1 MSPPEIAPGVVE
13 HPEFDAGPTA
23 HQELDSREVTRRALG
38 GFRTILV
45 RSLGQRGLQMVGN
58 ILLARWLAPKTFGLY
73 AIVSFI
79 VGMAGFFSD
88 LGLTASLVQRK
99 GALTEEDL
107 RTGFTLTLVL
117 NMVVV
122 GAMVL
127 LAGPL
132 VRLYDNDGNVG
143 AVQVMAATVLLSTFT
158 VIPVVRLERALRFE
172 RLSFA
177 DLAAQFAYVGI
188 AVPLAMRYWHR
199 PGLAAEEATT
209 AVWVFVFATVG
220 SKLVHLILVNIESP
234 WMPRLSWDLQRMRAL
249 LAFGLPFQLNGIV
262 NVLKDNFVP
271 TFVAFVTSPEDVGY
285 LVWSI
290 GLATNA
296 LFLIPLVSKVAFP
309 AFSRLQHD
317 LPALKSSIESS
328 IRWTA
333 ATVFPATFIL
343 AALARQIVE
352 HVYGPKWL
360 PGLPSFYLLCL
371 PMLNAAYSTV
381 MVSALYGM
389 GQAKTVL
396 RLTIT
401 WAIAGWALGVPLTL
415 IFGMEGFAGALCLV
429 SCLSWMTVRE
439 MNKIVKVNF
448 VVPLLRIGV
457 LAAFPAALIA
467 AYARYIVHDAYS
479 LLGTAVAGGLGYLLL
494 MFIAGELHEVGAL
507 LKRRARTAPPVI
519 GNEGPQHA

>member
-1 MSPPEIAPGVVE
+1 MPPEIVAGGIE

-23 HQELDSREVTRRALG
+23 HQELDSREVMRRALG
-38 GFRTILV
+38 GFRTVVI

-79 VGMAGFFSD
+79 VGTAGFFSD
-88 LGLTASLVQRK
+88 LGLSASLVQRK
-99 GALTEEDL
+99 QDLTERDL
-107 RTGFTLTLVL
+107 RTGFTLTLLL
-117 NMVVV
+117 NSTVV
-122 GAMVL
+122 AIMVL

-158 VIPVVRLERALRFE
+158 VVPVVRLERALKFE

-177 DLAAQFAYVGI
+177 DLAAQVAYVGI
-188 AVPLAMRYWHR
+188 AVPLAMQYWHR
-199 PGLAAEEATT
+199 PGLAQEQATE
-209 AVWVFVFATVG
+209 AVWIFVFATVG
-220 SKLVHLILVNIESP
+220 SRLVHLVLVNIASP
-234 WMPRLSWDLQRMRAL
+234 WLPRLSWDTQRMRDL
-249 LAFGLPFQLNGIV
+249 LRFGIPFQLNGVV

-271 TFVAFVTSPEDVGY
+271 TFVAFVTTPEDVGY

-296 LFLIPLVSKVAFP
+296 LFLVPLVSKVAFP
-309 AFSRLQHD
+309 AFSRLQED
-317 LPALKSSIESS
+317 LPALKTSIEQAV
-328 IRWTA
+328 RWTA
-333 ATVFPATFIL
+333 ATVFPVTFIL

-360 PGLPSFYLLCL
+360 PGLPSFYLLCV

-389 GQAKTVL
+389 GKARTVL
-396 RLTIT
+396 RLTTT
-401 WAIAGWALGVPLTL
+401 WAIAGWGLGVPLTL
-415 IFGMEGFAGALCLV
+415 LFGMEGFAAALCLV

-439 MNKIVKVNF
+439 MNKIVKVSF
-448 VVPLLRIGV
+448 IVPLLRIGV
-457 LAAFPAALIA
+457 LAGFPAALIA
-467 AYARYIVHDAYS
+467 AYARFIVHDAYT
-479 LLGTAVAGGLGYLLL
+479 LLATALAGAAGYLLL
-494 MFIAGELHEVGAL
+494 MFIAGELHEVVAM
-507 LKRRARTAPPVI
+507 LKGRAHR
-519 GNEGPQHA
+519 GNAEPEAVQHA

>member
-1 MSPPEIAPGVVE
+1 MPPEIVAGGIE

-23 HQELDSREVTRRALG
+23 HAELDSREVMRRALG
-38 GFRTILV
+38 GFRTVVI

-79 VGMAGFFSD
+79 VGTAGFFSD
-88 LGLTASLVQRK
+88 LGLSASLVQRK
-99 GALTEEDL
+99 NALTERDL
-107 RTGFTLTLVL
+107 RAGFTLTFLL
-117 NMVVV
+117 NSAVV
-122 GAMVL
+122 GIMIL

-158 VIPVVRLERALRFE
+158 VIPVIRMERALKFE

-177 DLAAQFAYVGI
+177 DLTAQVAYIAI

-199 PGLAAEEATT
+199 PDLAVEQATS
-209 AVWVFVFATVG
+209 AVWVFVAATVG
-220 SKLVHLILVNIESP
+220 SRVVHLVIVNIASP
-234 WMPRLSWDLQRMRAL
+234 WLPRFSWDISAMRDL
-249 LAFGLPFQLNGIV
+249 LRFGIPFQLNGIV

-271 TFVAFVTSPEDVGY
+271 TFVAFVTTPEDVGY

-296 LFLIPLVSKVAFP
+296 LFLVPLVSKVAFP
-309 AFSRLQHD
+309 AFSRLQDD
-317 LPALKSSIESS
+317 LPALKRSIEQAV
-328 IRWTA
+328 RWTA
-333 ATVFPATFIL
+333 ATVFPVTFIL

-360 PGLPSFYLLCL
+360 PGLPAFYLLCV

-381 MVSALYGM
+381 MVSALYGV
-389 GQAKTVL
+389 GKARTVL
-396 RLTIT
+396 RLTT
-401 WAIAGWALGVPLTL
+401 VWAIAGWALGVPLTL
-415 IFGMEGFAGALCLV
+415 VFGMEGFAAALCLV

-439 MNKIVKVNF
+439 MNKIVKVSF
-448 VVPLLRIGV
+448 IVPLLRIGV
-457 LAAFPAALIA
+457 LAAFPAMLIA
-467 AYARYIVHDAYS
+467 AYARFIVHDAYT
-479 LLGTAVAGGLGYLLL
+479 LLGLAVAGGAGYLLL
-494 MFIAGELHEVGAL
+494 MFVAGELNDIVAML
-507 LKRRARTAPPVI
+507 RRRTDPGI
-519 GNEGPQHA
+519 GHGEAPQHA